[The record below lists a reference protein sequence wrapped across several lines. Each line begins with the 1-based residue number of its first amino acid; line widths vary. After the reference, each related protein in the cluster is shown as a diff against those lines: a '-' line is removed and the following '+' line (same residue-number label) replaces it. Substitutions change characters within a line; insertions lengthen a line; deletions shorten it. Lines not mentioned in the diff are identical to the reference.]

1 MPTALKKEETKEA
14 LTPMMQQT
22 QDMIRQNLITQGFK
36 PQVADM
42 VIKLASD
49 ASKGKE
55 VKSLPPKTREDRAT
69 QKKMRDAVEDAR
81 DLLALMPKLM
91 KKGYNAAEA
100 YEIVGRARPGL
111 GQGFQMPGF
120 NRIEDY
126 DVSSVK
132 ETLEY
137 LQAHPKADYRMVMAD
152 LIFRGPVKV
161 PPLRQK
167 AQEAPKTEV
176 AEKEETKLGG
186 RLAMIPRK
194 IKPELRT
201 ADFTMDDPLYPKKSK
216 APETKIA
223 AAKEETPK
231 PAPQKAVK
239 TTTEYVYNLDIYG
252 QPYMV
257 TLNVELKGKKSR
269 ELNAELRRVL
279 EESPKSV
286 LSINTPRGDVVN
298 EATGL
303 QRDIAYLLSVT
314 KGIKV
319 KLAQAFTYGEES
331 GTEAVPTEAEP
342 LKATTEYA
350 YSIDIYGQK
359 YGVTLNRK
367 LEGRDLKAELFNILQ
382 KEPAAVVSVTTP
394 RNEFIT
400 EQNGEMLEKYVA
412 YLASQYRA
420 FMKELKVESV

>member
-1 MPTALKKEETKEA
+1 MPAALKKEETKEA

-55 VKSLPPKTREDRAT
+55 VKLPPPKTREDRAT

-91 KKGYNAAEA
+91 KKGYNAEEA

-201 ADFTMDDPLYPKKSK
+201 ADFTMDDLLYPKKSK

-239 TTTEYVYNLDIYG
+239 TATEYVYNLDIYG

-257 TLNVELKGKKSR
+257 TLNVELKGKRLGS
-269 ELNAELRRVL
+269 ELRKVL
-279 EESPKSV
+279 EETPEAV
-286 LSINTPRGDVVN
+286 MAINTPNGDVVN
-298 EATGL
+298 DAKGL
-303 QRDIAYLLSVT
+303 KRDIAYMLSVS

-319 KLAQAFTYGEES
+319 KLAQAFTFGEES
-331 GTEAVPTEAEP
+331 DMEAVKEEPSEAQP
-342 LKATTEYA
+342 LKATSEYA
-350 YSIDIYGQK
+350 YVIDIYGQK
-359 YGVTLNRK
+359 YGVTLNK
-367 LEGRDLKAELFNILQ
+367 ELKGKDLKAELFNVLQ
-382 KEPAAVVSVTTP
+382 KGPAAVISVTTP
-394 RNEFIT
+394 RNERLT
-400 EQNGEMLEKYVA
+400 DQNGEMLEKYVA